1 ALADN
6 AKAVFELGRELY
18 KRLSTL
24 GTHVD
29 KLGKSLAGAV
39 GSYNDAVGSLEGRV
53 LTQARKLNDMKVI
66 DSELPAPRSIESMPR
81 PLSAPE
87 FTPNTSEGG
96 NLLVLPGVD
105 DNERASARG

>member
-1 ALADN
+1 
-6 AKAVFELGRELY
+6 
-18 KRLSTL
+18 
-24 GTHVD
+24 
-29 KLGKSLAGAV
+29 
-39 GSYNDAVGSLEGRV
+39 
-53 LTQARKLNDMKVI
+53 MKVI